1 MFNECSREDDPLR
14 GSQTY
19 HLIASAKVEFHCS
32 TDKKCSVEFSVERPK
47 NACITSVYRL
57 FKKNKKNPLT
67 SQWNVSGMLQWNFSL
82 KIKSAN
88 SDKSSRRTAVS
99 YLFLYRWQMS

>member
-57 FKKNKKNPLT
+57 FKKNKKKST
-67 SQWNVSGMLQWNFSL
+67 DFSVECQWNASVEFQSENQ
-82 KIKSAN
+82 
-88 SDKSSRRTAVS
+88 VCE
-99 YLFLYRWQMS
+99 